1 METRRSMLLL
11 PALLAVAGP
20 ACDRSTPGAATPLPV
35 ADGGASSPTDDP
47 EPPPGPPPCAKL
59 GEATSDVVGDIDAT
73 ILVFDCDPGPGVD
86 LLLNG
91 RLWNHGTATVQVMG
105 LALAYPML
113 VFEVRDGAG
122 VEVPN
127 GPPPVPPSMSLTSFV
142 KFLRPDADY
151 MWDAAFTSVVAI
163 DLPPGPYEI
172 RLVYENPENTEG
184 WWAGRLETPWVRFEL
199 P

>member
-1 METRRSMLLL
+1 METLRSMLLL
-11 PALLAVAGP
+11 LTPLVAAGS
-20 ACDRSTPGAATPLPV
+20 ACDRSTPGSDTPLPV
-35 ADGGASSPTDDP
+35 ADGGATSPTGDP
-47 EPPPGPPPCAKL
+47 APPPGPPPCAKL

-73 ILVFDCDPGPGVD
+73 ILVFDCDPGPGAEI
-86 LLLNG
+86 LLNG
-91 RLWNHGTATVQVMG
+91 RIWNHGAETVLVMG

-142 KFLRPDADY
+142 KTLRPDVDY
-151 MWDAAFTSVVAI
+151 MWDAALGSVVAI

-172 RLVYENPENTEG
+172 RLVYENPENHEG
-184 WWAGRLETPWVRFEL
+184 WWAGCLETPWVRFEL